1 MEKFSKNTRLFYKR
15 HFLSNPRLK
24 LSYQAKA
31 KQHPE
36 AELLVFENYSL
47 PWSRLSSKTNLKYSK
62 KCVQNEI
69 IWLIMSTTKSWIH
82 PRPSTISHNFT
93 ATTNDHP
100 WPVMISLLP
109 PKASH
114 SFTPTPHDHPQ
125 PAITLLALPTT
136 THDQP

>member
-47 PWSRLSSKTNLKYSK
+47 PWSTLSSKTNLKYSK
-62 KCVQNEI
+62 KCAQNEI

-82 PRPSTISHNFT
+82 PQPSTISHNFT
-93 ATTNDHP
+93 ATTNDQSWFRCHHP
-100 WPVMISLLP
+100 R
-109 PKASH
+109 
-114 SFTPTPHDHPQ
+114 
-125 PAITLLALPTT
+125 PAIVSPPPPTT
-136 THDQP
+136 THNQPLLYWHYPQPPTTNHN